1 MSSAAPNDEPN
12 GFGPH
17 LRRTFL
23 AGLFAVAPIAVT
35 VYLIYLGETQTR
47 IITEKLFGRY
57 IPVLGAVLI
66 IIGVYLAGL
75 FVTNVIGKWF
85 VGLLDKCL
93 DRVPLLREAYRA
105 WKQVSFAT
113 GGGEGMYAK
122 VVLAPAQDGKQRVM
136 AFTDGVPLPADDG
149 EDYICVFV
157 PNTPNPVVGQ
167 LRFVPAAQIIHV
179 DISVED
185 AFKTLISTGNF
196 LPPLTSGSADR

>member
-1 MSSAAPNDEPN
+1 MTESTATPESR
-12 GFGPH
+12 GFGAH

-35 VYLIYLGETQTR
+35 IYLIIWGESATR
-47 IITEKLFGRY
+47 VITEQIFGRY

-66 IIGVYLAGL
+66 IVGIYLAGL
-75 FVTNVIGKWF
+75 FVTNVVGKWF
-85 VGLLDKCL
+85 VSLVDKCL

-122 VVLAPAQDGKQRVM
+122 VVLAPAEDGNQRVM

-149 EDYICVFV
+149 TSYICVFV

-167 LRFVPAAQIIHV
+167 LRFVPADQIIHV
-179 DISVED
+179 DITVED

-196 LPPLTSGSADR
+196 LPPLKSSSTG